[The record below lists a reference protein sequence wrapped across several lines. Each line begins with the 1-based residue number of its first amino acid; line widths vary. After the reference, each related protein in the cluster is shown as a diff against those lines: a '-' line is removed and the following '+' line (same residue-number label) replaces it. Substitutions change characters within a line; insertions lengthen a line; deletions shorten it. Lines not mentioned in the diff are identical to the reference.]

1 MKPVPMTPQQAGKHG
16 DRDHDLGG
24 HYLAAGRIIT
34 RIAETFHV
42 DLPLR
47 ALFETPT
54 VAALAAGVADRLAQ
68 GPERPTQERLLA
80 ELERLSEAEAE
91 HLLREESEKER

>member
-1 MKPVPMTPQQAGKHG
+1 
-16 DRDHDLGG
+16 
-24 HYLAAGRIIT
+24 
-34 RIAETFHV
+34 
-42 DLPLR
+42 
-47 ALFETPT
+47 